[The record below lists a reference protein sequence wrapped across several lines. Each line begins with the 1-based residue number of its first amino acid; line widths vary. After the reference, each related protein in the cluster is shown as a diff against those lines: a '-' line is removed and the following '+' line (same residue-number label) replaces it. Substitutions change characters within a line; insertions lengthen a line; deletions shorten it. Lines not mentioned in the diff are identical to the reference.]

1 MNEEEREEVN
11 KHGNPNKR
19 TKSTHTHT
27 KDGKKQRGGGERKK
41 GWLTQFV
48 PFMYMN
54 TDICSKYCACS
65 SNDPLREVYKKE
77 KH

>member
-1 MNEEEREEVN
+1 MKKKE
-11 KHGNPNKR
+11 KR
-19 TKSTHTHT
+19 WISMGTQIRGLKAHTHT
-27 KDGKKQRGGGERKK
+27 QKMERNKGGGEERKK

>member
-41 GWLTQFV
+41 G
-48 PFMYMN
+48 
-54 TDICSKYCACS
+54 
-65 SNDPLREVYKKE
+65 
-77 KH
+77 